1 MRATDRLS
9 SGAVSS
15 AFSQSDTIVVA
26 DDSMT
31 ILAMTSSRLE
41 RAGYDIVTATRGDD
55 ALRLVQ
61 ETRPRLVLLDV
72 EMPGLDGVEVTRRIR
87 ADEALAGT
95 FIVLLTSLSS
105 ASEMETGME
114 AGADAYLTKPADAD
128 ELVRTLLGLI
138 QRRGKP
144 AKSGSKH

>member
-1 MRATDRLS
+1 
-9 SGAVSS
+9 VSS
-15 AFSQSDTIVVA
+15 AFPQSDTIVVA

-61 ETRPRLVLLDV
+61 ENHPRLVLLDV

-87 ADEALAGT
+87 ADETLEGT
-95 FIVLLTSLSS
+95 LIVLLTSLSQE
-105 ASEMETGME
+105 SEIAAGMA
-114 AGADAYLTKPADAD
+114 AGADAYLTKPFSPQDLQAQV
-128 ELVRTLLGLI
+128 EKLI
-138 QRRGKP
+138 GTP
-144 AKSGSKH
+144 